1 MKYMYMQDI
10 TKIPIFFLSIYWRPY
25 FISPFHFFMCELEA
39 LQFYGKSKQF
49 FPQNYRLAA
58 TVQHDKIIVM
68 LVKRVFVAGC
78 YNASTIKSET
88 STDLPLFSPP
98 LCQKYCLQKEIY
110 LFAVQ
115 VKFYENAAFVEKK
128 NHFLC
133 PLNYYIF

>member
-1 MKYMYMQDI
+1 
-10 TKIPIFFLSIYWRPY
+10 
-25 FISPFHFFMCELEA
+25 
-39 LQFYGKSKQF
+39 
-49 FPQNYRLAA
+49 
-58 TVQHDKIIVM
+58 M

-88 STDLPLFSPP
+88 STDLSLFSPP

-128 NHFLC
+128 IIFYAHLIIIFSERELFFSSREIHVFAFLKVVFMTIKT
-133 PLNYYIF
+133 N